1 MRIAVS
7 LAGRNRVTLDWT
19 VQTGGALKQPQFY
32 VAPSMSN
39 ADIAAA
45 IHAAVAANSAKA
57 INASLGEG
65 KLSALYSGMTCSV
78 DQMLQTAVAHG
89 QTSSM
94 PTGDSGSNE

>member
-7 LAGRNRVTLDWT
+7 LAGRNRATLDWT
-19 VQTGGALKQPQFY
+19 VQNGGALKQPQSY

-45 IHAAVAANSAKA
+45 IHAAVAANSAKV
-57 INASLGEG
+57 INASQGEG
-65 KLSALYSGMTCSV
+65 ELGALYSDMTCSV
-78 DQMLQTAVAHG
+78 DQMLQTSIAHG
-89 QTSSM
+89 QTSSI

>member
-1 MRIAVS
+1 MRSAVS

-39 ADIAAA
+39 TDIAAA
-45 IHAAVAANSAKA
+45 IHAAVAANSAKV
-57 INASLGEG
+57 INASQGEG
-65 KLSALYSGMTCSV
+65 ELGTLYSGMTCSV
-78 DQMLQTAVAHG
+78 DQMLQTSIAHG
-89 QTSSM
+89 QTSST